1 MNFIIVRLNAF
12 VIITQVGNLL
22 DHTAS
27 NERLETKGGSM
38 EQDVR
43 VETKGMK

>member
-22 DHTAS
+22 GPWPAMNDLKRREA
-27 NERLETKGGSM
+27 
-38 EQDVR
+38 VR
-43 VETKGMK
+43 NGMSELKRKE